1 MTRHALVTALLAIA
15 FAASATAAQDEPRAV
30 QEIRRVLE
38 GDPVEH
44 AVLGELLE
52 HDRGQV
58 TLGGFARDP
67 SLKGAAADAVRRVEG
82 VEQVTNRIET
92 LSNAA
97 SDETLRQEIH
107 RAIYRDS
114 PLSRYGKA
122 DGTAA
127 IHIVVN
133 RGNVMLAGVVERTDD
148 KRLAELKARSVFG
161 ARKIENTL
169 SVSGQAR

>member
-1 MTRHALVTALLAIA
+1 MVVALP
-15 FAASATAAQDEPRAV
+15 ATAAMQDEPRVV
-30 QEIRRVLE
+30 QEIRRALE
-38 GDPVEH
+38 
-44 AVLGELLE
+44 ELPQYGVFDWVTLE

-67 SLKGAAADAVRRVEG
+67 SLRAAAEAAVRRVEG

-92 LSNAA
+92 LPNLA

-114 PLSRYGKA
+114 PLSRYGRA

-127 IHIVVN
+127 IHIVVKG
-133 RGNVMLAGVVERTDD
+133 GNVTLAGTVERTDD

-161 ARKIENTL
+161 VRKVDNAL
-169 SVSGQAR
+169 AVSGQAR